1 MEIKPFLLVGLGGAA
16 GSIARYG
23 VGLTFARLP
32 TTAYP
37 LATLSINLVGSL
49 LIGVFFGIFTRGAA
63 PGNQNMMLLLAT
75 GLCGGFTT
83 FSAFALDNINLM
95 QRGQTGIAIAYSI
108 ISVAGGLFCCKLGLW
123 MAG

>member
-1 MEIKPFLLVGLGGAA
+1 MEIKPFLLVGIGGAA

-23 VGLTFARLP
+23 VGLAFARLC

-37 LATLSINLVGSL
+37 LATLSINLLGSL
-49 LIGVFFGIFTRGAA
+49 LIGVFFGIFTRGSVASS
-63 PGNQNMMLLLAT
+63 QNMLLLLAT

-83 FSAFALDNINLM
+83 FSAFALENINLM
-95 QRGQTGIAIAYSI
+95 QRGQTSVALAYSI
-108 ISVAGGLFCCKLGLW
+108 ISVAGGLLCCKVGLW

>member
-23 VGLTFARLP
+23 VSLAFARLP
-32 TTAYP
+32 TGTYP

-49 LIGVFFGIFTRGAA
+49 LIGIFFGIFTRDTTAS
-63 PGNQNMMLLLAT
+63 NQNMLLLLAT

-83 FSAFALDNINLM
+83 FSAFALENINLM
-95 QRGQTGIAIAYSI
+95 QRGQTSVALAYSI
-108 ISVAGGLFCCKLGLW
+108 ISVAGGLLCCRLGLW
-123 MAG
+123 MVG